1 MSTHADVGTLPKWD
15 LSDLFPGPD
24 APELETALAD
34 CRAEAQRLQ
43 GAYEGKLAGLDG
55 DAFGEAITAYESFQE
70 AIGRILSYANL
81 HHSAALDDP
90 KAGKFAQTIQER
102 VNDILTLTVFFG
114 LELNR
119 IDDGALTQKLQSSK
133 AARYASWIRDQRVWR
148 PHQLSDELE
157 KLLHEKW
164 VTGSSAWCRLFEET
178 VAGLRFPMNGEKLTC
193 EEALHRLSDPDRDTR
208 RRAGKALGTVLGE
221 NARTFALILN
231 TLIKDKEIEDR
242 WRGFERPISSR
253 NLANHVEDE
262 VVEALLA
269 AVRDSVP
276 RLSHRYYALK
286 ARWLG
291 LEVLEHWDR
300 NAPLPESDDRTIPW
314 DEAKD
319 VVIGAYRAFSSTLA
333 DLGERFFDGGWID
346 AQVRPGKAGGAFAH
360 PTVPSVHPYIL
371 LSYQGKTRDVATL
384 AHELGHGIHNLLSAD
399 QGYLMANAPLT
410 LCETASVFGEQL
422 TFQAL
427 LKAETDASRRR
438 VMLASKVEDMLNTV
452 VRQTAFCGF
461 ERRLHDERREG
472 EITADRIGEIWL
484 EVQAESLGP
493 AFHFDDEYRHFW
505 AYISHFIQAPFY
517 VYAYSFGD
525 CLVNAL
531 YAAYQDAPHG
541 FEEKYLT
548 MLRAGGSLRH
558 KELLAPFGLN
568 AGDPAFWSK
577 GLGVISA
584 FVDELETALQ

>member
-1 MSTHADVGTLPKWD
+1 MSTHAEVGDLPKWG
-15 LSDLFPGPD
+15 LSDLFPAPD
-24 APELETALAD
+24 APELESALAD
-34 CRAEAQRLQ
+34 CRAAAKRLQ
-43 GAYEGKLAGLDG
+43 DTYEGKIANLDG
-55 DAFGEAITAYESFQE
+55 DAFGEEIAAFESFQE
-70 AIGRILSYANL
+70 AVGRILSFANL

-90 KAGKFAQTIQER
+90 EAGKFAQTVQER
-102 VNDILTLTVFFG
+102 VNDILTHTVFFT

-119 IDDGALTQKLQSSK
+119 IDDGSLAGKLGAAK
-133 AARYASWIRDQRVWR
+133 ASRYRPWVRDQRVWR

-157 KLLHEKW
+157 KLLHDKW
-164 VTGSSAWCRLFEET
+164 VTGSSAWSRLFEET
-178 VAGLRFPMNGEKLTC
+178 LAGLRFKLNGDSLTC
-193 EEALHRLSDPDRDTR
+193 EEALHRLSDADRNTR
-208 RRAGKALGTVLGE
+208 RAAAKALGAVLGE

-242 WRGFERPISSR
+242 WRGFARPISSR

-262 VVEALLA
+262 VVEALLT
-269 AVRDSVP
+269 AVRDSFS

-314 DEAKD
+314 NEARD
-319 VVIGAYRAFSSTLA
+319 LVLGAYGDFSATLA
-333 DLGERFFDGGWID
+333 DLGQCFFDGGWID

-360 PTVPSVHPYIL
+360 PTVPSAHPYIL
-371 LSYQGKTRDVATL
+371 LSYQGKTRDVMTL

-422 TFQAL
+422 TFQSL
-427 LKAETDASRRR
+427 LKAETDVGRRR
-438 VMLASKVEDMLNTV
+438 VMLASKVEDMLNTAI
-452 VRQTAFCGF
+452 RQTAFCGF
-461 ERRLHDERREG
+461 ERRLHDERRDG

-493 AFHFDDEYRHFW
+493 AFRFDDEYRHYW
-505 AYISHFIQAPFY
+505 TYISHFIQAPFY
-517 VYAYSFGD
+517 VYAYAFGD

-531 YAAYQDAPHG
+531 YAAYRDAPRG

-568 AGDPAFWSK
+568 AGDPAFWAQ

-584 FVDELETALQ
+584 FIDELETALQ